1 MRGETAPSAS
11 GRLSFEHWYA
21 FSEGGPV
28 EAASLP
34 FPADAAAPFE
44 VARWMVAPGEA
55 NDLDRHESREVWLVI
70 SGSGEVTWADQATT
84 IGPGDAIAFE
94 ANVAHQVR
102 NTGAEPLRAFSVYW
116 KQTNHR
122 PISNVKAD

>member
-1 MRGETAPSAS
+1 MLVGADRIPSSVRAAGQLPVFFLDARHRLGYFRRLKLLRGQSSGGMMRGETAPSAS

-44 VARWMVAPGEA
+44 VARWMVAPGV
-55 NDLDRHESREVWLVI
+55 DGLTS
-70 SGSGEVTWADQATT
+70 
-84 IGPGDAIAFE
+84 
-94 ANVAHQVR
+94 
-102 NTGAEPLRAFSVYW
+102 
-116 KQTNHR
+116 
-122 PISNVKAD
+122 